1 MDKEILD
8 EAQVCD
14 LQCAAKYED
23 LRQCIIVENNRKLQ
37 EFIGP
42 RWR

>member
-14 LQCAAKYED
+14 LQRVAKYED
-23 LRQCIIVENNRKLQ
+23 LRQCIIVENN
-37 EFIGP
+37 
-42 RWR
+42 